1 MDKVVVIVTL
11 EDNKILNV
19 NGPFE
24 TDRQLM
30 VQMLEEAVKVT
41 KYWKQEGKI
50 LLADNAMITGLA
62 TNKINH
68 RLVKH
73 L

>member
-1 MDKVVVIVTL
+1 MSKITVIITL
-11 EDNKILNV
+11 VDNKVLEV

-41 KYWKQEGKI
+41 KYHAGGKI
-50 LLADNAMITGLA
+50 LLADNAMVTGLA

-68 RLVKH
+68 RAVQKL
-73 L
+73 

>member
-1 MDKVVVIVTL
+1 MSKIVIIVTL

-24 TDRQLM
+24 TDKQLM

-41 KYWKQEGKI
+41 KYWKTEGKI
-50 LLADNAMITGLA
+50 LLADNAMVTGLA